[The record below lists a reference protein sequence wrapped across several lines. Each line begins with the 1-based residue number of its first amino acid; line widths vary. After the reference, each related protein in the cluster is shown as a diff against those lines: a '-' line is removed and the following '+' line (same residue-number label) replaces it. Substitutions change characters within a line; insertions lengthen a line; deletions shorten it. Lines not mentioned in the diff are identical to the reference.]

1 MKNLSHHRQHQSS
14 STRQNDCK
22 TAIVIL
28 SAGAHINACAILFF
42 LPVSGVLDLTCFT
55 FSGVTCACGACMH
68 VTSHAHD
75 LLTHTHKK
83 WEGLEAKSVRTL
95 LYQSWG
101 GRQ

>member
-1 MKNLSHHRQHQSS
+1 MKNLSHHRWHQSS

-55 FSGVTCACGACMH
+55 FSGVTRVGNVM
-68 VTSHAHD
+68 V
-75 LLTHTHKK
+75 
-83 WEGLEAKSVRTL
+83 LEFIVPTL
-95 LYQSWG
+95 N
-101 GRQ
+101 

>member
-1 MKNLSHHRQHQSS
+1 MKNLNHHRRHQSS

-55 FSGVTCACGACMH
+55 FSGVT
-68 VTSHAHD
+68 HARKARAKFLQPRPKNVD
-75 LLTHTHKK
+75 HTP
-83 WEGLEAKSVRTL
+83 
-95 LYQSWG
+95 
-101 GRQ
+101 

>member
-1 MKNLSHHRQHQSS
+1 MKNLSHHRRHQSS

-55 FSGVTCACGACMH
+55 FSGVTSASAQSCA
-68 VTSHAHD
+68 VTEANDESDVYTIAHC
-75 LLTHTHKK
+75 
-83 WEGLEAKSVRTL
+83 TL
-95 LYQSWG
+95 LVKQV
-101 GRQ
+101 